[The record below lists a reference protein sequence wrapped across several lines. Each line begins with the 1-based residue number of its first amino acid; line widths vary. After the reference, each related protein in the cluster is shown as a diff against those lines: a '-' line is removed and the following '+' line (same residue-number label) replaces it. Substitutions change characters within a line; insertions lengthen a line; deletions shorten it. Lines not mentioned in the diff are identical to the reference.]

1 MSHVLHRAAQLS
13 ANITVLASVREF
25 LVLAAAADV
34 AASPDRMPRRTETT
48 TNTACASA
56 PTDTVLPHPVSS
68 EPVAPQPHSFLASA
82 NALQRAKL
90 AAEHK
95 VLEGIAALDTVRA
108 SVVRKHAALLA
119 QLEQNLVR
127 GVYGSSGYDGEND
140 DAPFSSEGG
149 GHVVLGSDLVHAVD
163 VMAGDGHAAHVV
175 KEGAARGLSAI
186 VRRVVLREGCMGHQ
200 GIVSLA
206 SSGFTASANTGNL
219 SVRSGGSAS
228 IGSLIFGGENAH
240 ANRAVCETVFQKV
253 RASMNAVLKRM
264 VSLVDAL
271 EEKSERMKAALKEV
285 WRVMERLLVLFVQ
298 ELLGCSVSF
307 GMGNDE
313 EIGGG
318 KRGGHNEGLSL
329 LPSAAKKDVDGSIKE
344 SRRQVWEL
352 ERIPNY
358 YDSFAGLVDSVP
370 SLSACIYNLE
380 VIYSPLQQFIV
391 NTERLLQSS
400 KGKEEESTIPSGKVS
415 DAELTE
421 EELSLPILLTRAVD
435 IFVKAVR
442 RDVKNYICNAFGK
455 RAGTLLQPSLLS
467 HRNAHVSASLSH
479 SLPPLS
485 QTQVLIDIVASCLW
499 LCVAVPCAARRLGE
513 IINGEIIKPFS
524 ERAMYALNLAES
536 WTDAGNL
543 LANMN
548 AAINSNGEQKSG
560 DLTEVLE
567 GAKPLRGLNAMKYS
581 SRPRALRIIRKN
593 PELTTSCLLHMRSR
607 VVKGS
612 HQNQLR
618 LLDESEWNAVVR
630 LIANARTVIAELDC
644 CVSKG
649 DDWKPNGTAS
659 VSSELSRDSS
669 SSLRLRIALRGRG
682 VTGALH
688 AAVVEAIG
696 KTKSGRRML
705 REEVIERG
713 IVLLHAEIA
722 LRCFSEV
729 VNALTENDQSNNY
742 ELEHSSEESDREEG
756 ASTEQADGL
765 SKPSSIF
772 KASTLQLSD
781 IERSSEDAG
790 LAMNE
795 FDEFGDRIACTSDT
809 MTDTEIEEYGF
820 PNSLFLDQA
829 ELHGACELRRHV
841 DNDSLLF
848 SSKTHQTLTENDR
861 RIIGQGRRFGSE
873 LRLKNDIVRWNLS
886 GKEREFIFCRADG
899 AVGIGIR
906 FCGEIVGIGDKEVA
920 LGARLFVDAVA
931 TVAAESVGW
940 PVVESDYSVAE
951 GSSESAAEC
960 RTLLY
965 ASGLL

>member
-1 MSHVLHRAAQLS
+1 MSQVLHRAAQLS

-25 LVLAAAADV
+25 LVLAAAAD
-34 AASPDRMPRRTETT
+34 ALLASEHAPERKERK
-48 TNTACASA
+48 TNAVCASD
-56 PTDTVLPHPVSS
+56 PDSVLPRAALRDAVSV
-68 EPVAPQPHSFLASA
+68 PPDTFLARA

-90 AAEHK
+90 AAEDD
-95 VLEGIAALDTVRA
+95 VLESIAALDTVRA
-108 SVVRKHAALLA
+108 SVIQKHAALLA
-119 QLEQNLVR
+119 QLEESLVR
-127 GVYGSSGYDGEND
+127 GVYGPFSGDGEID
-140 DAPFSSEGG
+140 DVVFGSEEGDA
-149 GHVVLGSDLVHAVD
+149 VLGPDLVRAVD
-163 VMAGDGHAAHVV
+163 VMAGDGYAARVV
-175 KEGAARGLSAI
+175 EEGALRGLSAI
-186 VRRVVLREGCMGHQ
+186 VRRAVLKEGCAGHR

-206 SSGFTASANTGNL
+206 SSGFTAGVNTGNL
-219 SVRSGGSAS
+219 SAKSGGSAS
-228 IGSLIFGGENAH
+228 TCGLIFGGEVAQ

-253 RASMNAVLKRM
+253 RTSMSAVLKRL

-271 EEKSERMKAALKEV
+271 GGKGERMKEALKEV
-285 WRVMERLLVLFVQ
+285 WRAMERLFVLFVQ

-307 GMGNDE
+307 EMGNGRE
-313 EIGGG
+313 VGGG
-318 KRGGHNEGLSL
+318 AKGGHNEGLSL
-329 LPSAAKKDVDGSIKE
+329 LPSTAKKGVDGNVKE
-344 SRRQVWEL
+344 SRKPVWEL

-358 YDSFAGLVDSVP
+358 YDSFAGLVDSTL
-370 SLSACIYNLE
+370 SLSPCIYNLE

-391 NTERLLQSS
+391 NSERMLQSL
-400 KGKEEESTIPSGKVS
+400 KEKEEESMVLRGNTLDVQS
-415 DAELTE
+415 TE
-421 EELSLPILLTRAVD
+421 EELPLPTLLTKAVD

-442 RDVKNYICNAFGK
+442 RDVKYYVDDAFGK
-455 RAGTLLQPSLLS
+455 RAGTLLQPSSLI
-467 HRNAHVSASLSH
+467 HRNAHISTSPSYT
-479 SLPPLS
+479 LPPLS

-513 IINGEIIKPFS
+513 IINGEVIKPFS
-524 ERAMYALNLAES
+524 ERAIYALNLAES
-536 WTDAGNL
+536 WTDAGKL

-548 AAINSNGEQKSG
+548 GAINSNGEQRSG
-560 DLTEVLE
+560 DLVEVLE
-567 GAKPLRGLNAMKYS
+567 GAKPLKGLNGMKCS
-581 SRPRALRIIRKN
+581 PRSKALRIIRKN
-593 PELTTSCLLHMRSR
+593 PELTTSCLSHMWGR
-607 VVKGS
+607 VARGS

-630 LIANARTVIAELDC
+630 VIANAKTVITELDY
-644 CVSKG
+644 CVSKSE
-649 DDWKPNGTAS
+649 DWKPNGTAS
-659 VSSELSRDSS
+659 VSSEFSHDSN
-669 SSLRLRIALRGRG
+669 SSLRLRVALRGRG
-682 VTGALH
+682 MTEALH

-705 REEVIERG
+705 REEVVERG

-729 VNALTENDQSNNY
+729 VNALTEKEETS
-742 ELEHSSEESDREEG
+742 ECKLEHSSEESDKEETG
-756 ASTEQADGL
+756 NTGQANGL

-781 IERSSEDAG
+781 IERSSEDTA
-790 LAMNE
+790 LALNE

-809 MTDTEIEEYGF
+809 MTDIEIEEFGF

-829 ELHGACELRRHV
+829 ESQGACELRRHA

-873 LRLKNDIVRWNLS
+873 LRLKDEVVRWNLS

-906 FCGEIVGIGDKEVA
+906 VCGEVVGVGDKEVA

-931 TVAAESVGW
+931 TVAAQSIGW
-940 PVVESDYSVAE
+940 PVVECDYSVEE
-951 GSSESAAEC
+951 GSSESGAEC

-965 ASGLL
+965 AAGLL